1 MWETIINYLKYSGIL
16 FIIVVNPFHW
26 TLLPTMRSEGDDIW
40 DAETQVF
47 SFLFLTIRVW
57 IDDGSW

>member
-1 MWETIINYLKYSGIL
+1 MKQFLDYLRYSGL
-16 FIIVVNPFHW
+16 SVSFTLNPFHW
-26 TLLPTMRSEGDDIW
+26 HYMPRIFVREKDPW
-40 DAETQVF
+40 DVPSGAF